1 MGGLAG
7 IIHFEGEPPDPDVIE
22 RMSAQV
28 AHRGPDGH
36 GTFTEGPAHLAH
48 RRRAVARTRSRQ
60 PIVEHDLVFM
70 LDGWLYDH
78 LKVALAAGD
87 ERTDLTDVQALAL
100 AWRRWGTSLVNHLD
114 GDFAA
119 AIWDRREQVLHLV
132 RDRMG
137 VRPLF
142 WVRQGDRF
150 AFASDLPALMCV
162 PWVERRL
169 DPASLTEYLS
179 FRTVHA
185 PRTLIRG
192 IKQVEAAHWLR
203 VKAQHLE
210 QRRYWT
216 IPYAPRGAE
225 APSQARHIDHL
236 QELLDESVR
245 RRLADGAPAGLY
257 LSGGLGS
264 TAIAASARKLLRN
277 LPSWTISFADDPNP
291 ESPFAG
297 RVARLLGLEHHSVV
311 VGTAELA
318 DSFERTVSALGSPI
332 GSPAAVLQL
341 LLADR
346 VHGHARVVLS
356 GDGSEEL
363 FGGRMLDHAITGIR
377 RAAIAQR
384 LPPGLRG
391 VAERVLTR
399 HRTAGED
406 LSLFGLARE
415 IGGSHLFRLE
425 EQREL
430 LAQAD
435 LARPFLR
442 HEVLVRFYE
451 EVDTDPINAIL
462 HAYLCS
468 WLREESLPR
477 ADRTANAAGLDARF
491 PLMDRSIVEAAAA
504 LPGPSKVGRSGG
516 SLRTRW
522 PLRALLHGVIPPP
535 LVNRP
540 KRGLPA
546 PLDAWLAG
554 PGRLFMEH
562 RIASLIRRSNLFR
575 PEAIHALKHRV
586 SREPGAGLRLWSLF
600 ILDAW
605 LERIDLNDGLG

>member
-7 IIHFEGEPPDPDVIE
+7 IIHFEGEPPEPALLE
-22 RMSAQV
+22 RMASRV
-28 AHRGPDGH
+28 AHRGPDGR
-36 GTFTEGPAHLAH
+36 GTFVEGPIALAH
-48 RRRAVARTRSRQ
+48 HRRAVVPTRSKQ
-60 PIVEHDLVFM
+60 PLVDPDLVIA

-87 ERTDLTDVQALAL
+87 ERTDLTDVEALAL

-119 AIWDRREQVLHLV
+119 VIWDRRDHCLHLV

-137 VRPLF
+137 ARPLF

-150 AFASDLPALMCV
+150 AFASDLPPLLTL
-162 PWVERRL
+162 PWVERQL
-169 DPASLTEYLS
+169 DHAALSEYLS
-179 FRTVHA
+179 FRVVHA
-185 PRTLIRG
+185 PRTLILG
-192 IKQVEAAHWLR
+192 IKQLECAHWLK
-203 VKAQHLE
+203 VKAQRLE
-210 QRRYWT
+210 QRRYWS
-216 IPYAPRGAE
+216 IPYAAEGAS
-225 APSQARHIDHL
+225 APSQAGHIAHL

-245 RRLADGAPAGLY
+245 RRLADGAPAALY

-297 RVARLLGLEHHSVV
+297 RVAKLLGLEHHTVV

-318 DSFERTVSALGSPI
+318 DSFDRTVAALGTPI

-346 VHGHARVVLS
+346 VRPHAKVVLS

-363 FGGRMLDHAITGIR
+363 FGGRMLDNAIAGLR
-377 RAAIAQR
+377 RAAVAKG
-384 LPPGLRG
+384 LPRALRG
-391 VAERVLTR
+391 AAERVLTR
-399 HRTAGED
+399 HRTSGED

-415 IGGSHLFRLE
+415 IGGSNLFSLDDR
-425 EQREL
+425 REIL
-430 LAQAD
+430 VRAD
-435 LARPFLR
+435 RARPLLR

-451 EVDTDPINAIL
+451 EPETDPINAIL

-477 ADRTANAAGLDARF
+477 ADRTAMAAGLDARF
-491 PLMDRSIVEAAAA
+491 PLMDRSVVEAAAA
-504 LPGPSKVGRSGG
+504 IPGPSKVGRSGG

-562 RIASLIRRSNLFR
+562 RIERLVRRSALFR
-575 PEAIHALKHRV
+575 PEAIHAIKHRV
-586 SREPGAGLRLWSLF
+586 AKEPGAGLRLWSLF

-605 LERIDLNDGLG
+605 LEQNELSVGLE